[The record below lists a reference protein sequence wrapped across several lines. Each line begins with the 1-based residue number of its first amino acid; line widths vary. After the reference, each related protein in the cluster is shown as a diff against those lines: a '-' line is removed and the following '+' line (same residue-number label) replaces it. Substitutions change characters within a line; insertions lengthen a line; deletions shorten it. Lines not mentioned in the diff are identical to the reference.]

1 MEEYEYKLKEFK
13 KYRDENNYN
22 YLLDVLIMRY
32 ELSLLKY
39 NLYKNIMYKH
49 ILFEIDDIINLFII
63 NNKKYLYRGEIKP
76 PVL

>member
-32 ELSLLKY
+32 ELNLLKY

-49 ILFEIDDIINLFII
+49 ILIEIDDIINLFII
-63 NNKKYLYRGEIKP
+63 NN
-76 PVL
+76 